1 MVLTRTFVSIPSAPL
16 YLDLGSKTDKD
27 TPEITGS
34 SGSQQNLQE
43 TSDTQKTAIRES
55 AAGER
60 EIVKNAECS
69 VPEDAMQQWTSNF
82 VISVQQRREPL
93 QVKSEGDVSQL
104 LSNSQQEDF
113 YVTGYGTIKSGK
125 RLECFFAGS
134 EAQQEKYKPETLAT
148 ILSFPMMDLT
158 KIESLKKETEIM
170 SNLNHKISPHVLVS
184 LPRKLSKEIYG
195 TLGSPVS
202 SEGFSASKQD
212 VHHQQEALS
221 QASPASTDLCKLD
234 KPEEDRQNNGKTNE
248 MSPPKVL
255 APQIKEPLE
264 EMNITESDAL
274 QNADQEIVMKKQ
286 VVLQSGSG
294 QKTRVDSS
302 LSLKIPVQHVK
313 QRTSLEIDVRKQTT
327 VCPGIQMLPGI
338 QMGMTEFDAQRGKK
352 EHTLLVPDKES
363 HNLEPPQKSVSS
375 WTFPLQSG
383 DVGGETKLTLALREI
398 WSKKS

>member
-1 MVLTRTFVSIPSAPL
+1 
-16 YLDLGSKTDKD
+16 
-27 TPEITGS
+27 
-34 SGSQQNLQE
+34 
-43 TSDTQKTAIRES
+43 
-55 AAGER
+55 
-60 EIVKNAECS
+60 
-69 VPEDAMQQWTSNF
+69 
-82 VISVQQRREPL
+82 
-93 QVKSEGDVSQL
+93 
-104 LSNSQQEDF
+104 
-113 YVTGYGTIKSGK
+113 
-125 RLECFFAGS
+125 
-134 EAQQEKYKPETLAT
+134 
-148 ILSFPMMDLT
+148 MDLT

-184 LPRKLSKEIYG
+184 LPRKLSKEIYA
-195 TLGSPVS
+195 TLGSPVG

-264 EMNITESDAL
+264 EINITESDAL

-302 LSLKIPVQHVK
+302 LSLKIPLQHVK

-327 VCPGIQMLPGI
+327 ACPEIHMLPGI
-338 QMGMTEFDAQRGKK
+338 QMGMTEFDAQR
-352 EHTLLVPDKES
+352 
-363 HNLEPPQKSVSS
+363 
-375 WTFPLQSG
+375 
-383 DVGGETKLTLALREI
+383 
-398 WSKKS
+398 